1 MKAIIPVAGAG
12 TRLRPHT
19 HTQPKPLVPIAG
31 KPILGHIIDNLYE
44 NGVRDFLFIIGY
56 LGNKIEEYIVNTYK
70 DTINAEFV
78 LQEPRIGSAHALWI
92 AREFIKDEKEL
103 LIFLGDT
110 IVEMNYINFFAIKNT
125 VVAVRKVDNPR
136 IFGII
141 EPDKNGVIKKF
152 IEKPRIPKSNLALVG
167 AYKITNVPLLLEAI
181 KIIMSNSA
189 SANSSWEYHLT
200 DALMEMVRQN
210 EKITFIEVDNWFDC
224 GKKDTLLEA
233 NASLLKRHGF
243 ETSVS
248 TDYPNCIIIQPVRFG
263 KQCKLENSI
272 IGPNV
277 AIGDYTHIS
286 NSIIQNSIIGSF
298 SELSYATLNK
308 SIIGSDSSLKGL
320 VQSLNIGDSTEINFT
335 SNE

>member
-1 MKAIIPVAGAG
+1 MKVIIPVAGAG

-31 KPILGHIIDNLYE
+31 KPILGHIIDNLYD

-56 LGNKIEEYIVNTYK
+56 LGDKIEEYVTTTYK

-92 AREFIKDEKEL
+92 ARESIKDEEEL
-103 LIFLGDT
+103 LVVLGDT
-110 IVEMNYINFFAIKNT
+110 IVEMDYANFFSIKNT

-136 IFGII
+136 IFGIV
-141 EPDKNGVIKKF
+141 EPDKNGIIRKL

-181 KIIMSNSA
+181 KTIMSSSA
-189 SANSSWEYHLT
+189 SAGSSWEYHLT
-200 DALMEMVRQN
+200 DALMQMVRQG
-210 EKITFIEVDNWFDC
+210 EKITFVEVDNWFDC
-224 GKKDTLLEA
+224 GKKETLLEA

-243 ETSVS
+243 KTSVS
-248 TDYPNCIIIQPVRFG
+248 SDYPNCIIIQPVRFG
-263 KQCKLENSI
+263 KHCKLKNSI

-277 AIGDYTHIS
+277 AIGDHTTIS

-298 SELSYATLNK
+298 SDLSYATLNK
-308 SIIGSDSSLKGL
+308 SIIGNDSSLKGL
-320 VQSLNIGDSTEINFT
+320 VQSLNIGDSTEIDFT

>member
-31 KPILGHIIDNLYE
+31 KPILGHIIDNLFE
-44 NGVRDFLFIIGY
+44 NGVREFLFVIGY
-56 LGNKIEEYIVNTYK
+56 LGNKIEDYITSTYK

-92 AREFIKDEKEL
+92 ARDFIKDEKEL
-103 LIFLGDT
+103 LIVLGDT
-110 IVEMNYINFFAIKNT
+110 IVEMNYTNFFTIQNT

-141 EPDKNGVIKKF
+141 ECDKHGIIKKL

-167 AYKITNVPLLLEAI
+167 AYKIMNVPLLLNAI
-181 KIIMSNSA
+181 KTIMSNSA

-200 DALMEMVRQN
+200 DALMEMVHQG
-210 EKITFIEVDNWFDC
+210 EQITFMEVDNWFDC

-233 NASLLKRHGF
+233 NASLLRRHSF
-243 ETSVS
+243 ETSLS
-248 TDYPNCIIIQPVRFG
+248 TDYPSCIIIQPVRFG

-277 AIGDYTHIS
+277 TIGDHTIIS

-298 SELSYATLNK
+298 SELSHATLNK
-308 SIIGSDSSLKGL
+308 SIIGSDSCLRGL

-335 SNE
+335 NNE

>member
-31 KPILGHIIDNLYE
+31 KPILAHIIDNLYT
-44 NGVRDFLFIIGY
+44 NGVRDFLFVIGY
-56 LGNKIEEYIVNTYK
+56 LGNKIEEYVINTYK

-92 AREFIKDEKEL
+92 ARDFIKDEKEL
-103 LIFLGDT
+103 LIILGDT
-110 IVEMNYINFFAIKNT
+110 IVEMNYTNFFAIKNT

-136 IFGII
+136 IFGIV

-167 AYKITNVPLLLEAI
+167 AYKIANVGLLLDSI
-181 KIIMSNSA
+181 KTIMSHSA

-200 DALMEMVRQN
+200 DALMEMVKQG
-210 EKITFIEVDNWFDC
+210 EEITFMEVDNWFDC

-233 NASLLKRHGF
+233 NESLLKRHGF
-243 ETSVS
+243 ETSIS
-248 TDYPNCIIIQPVRFG
+248 TDYPSCIIVQPVRFG
-263 KQCKLENSI
+263 KHCKLENSI

-277 AIGDYTHIS
+277 TIGDHTSIS

-298 SELSYATLNK
+298 SELSHATLNR

-320 VQSLNIGDSTEINFT
+320 VQSLNIGDSTEINFA

>member
-44 NGVRDFLFIIGY
+44 NGIRDFLFIIGY
-56 LGNKIEEYIVNTYK
+56 LGNKIEDYVVNTYK

-92 AREFIKDEKEL
+92 ARDFIQDEKEL
-103 LIFLGDT
+103 LIVLGDT
-110 IVEMNYINFFAIKNT
+110 IVEMNYINFFNIKNT

-136 IFGII
+136 IFGIV
-141 EPDKNGVIKKF
+141 EPDKHGVIKKL

-167 AYKITNVPLLLEAI
+167 VYKIMNIPLLLDAI
-181 KIIMSNSA
+181 KKIMSHSA

-200 DALMEMVRQN
+200 DALMEMVNQG
-210 EKITFIEVDNWFDC
+210 EKITFMEVDNWFDC

-233 NASLLKRHGF
+233 NASLLRRHGF
-243 ETSVS
+243 ETSMP

-277 AIGDYTHIS
+277 AIGDHTHIS

-298 SELSYATLNK
+298 SELRHATLNK

-320 VQSLNIGDSTEINFT
+320 VQSLNIGDSTEIDFT

>member
-31 KPILGHIIDNLYE
+31 KPILGHIVDNLYE
-44 NGVRDFLFIIGY
+44 NGIRDFLFVIGY
-56 LGNKIEEYIVNTYK
+56 LGDKIEDYIVNTYK

-78 LQEPRIGSAHALWI
+78 LQEPRIGSAHALWM
-92 AREFIKDEKEL
+92 ARDFIKDEKEL
-103 LIFLGDT
+103 LIVLGDT
-110 IVEMNYINFFAIKNT
+110 IVEMNYTNFFCIQNT

-136 IFGII
+136 IFGIV
-141 EPDKNGVIKKF
+141 EPDKHGVIKKL

-167 AYKITNVPLLLEAI
+167 AYKISNVPLLLDAI
-181 KIIMSNSA
+181 KTIMNHSA

-200 DALMEMVRQN
+200 DALMEMVKQG
-210 EKITFIEVDNWFDC
+210 EQITFMEVDNWFDC

-233 NASLLKRHGF
+233 NASLLRRHGF
-243 ETSVS
+243 KTSIS
-248 TDYPNCIIIQPVRFG
+248 ADYPSCIIIQPVRFG

-277 AIGDYTHIS
+277 AIGDHTHIS

-298 SELSYATLNK
+298 SELAHATLNR

-335 SNE
+335 STE

>member
-44 NGVRDFLFIIGY
+44 NGIRDFLFVIGY
-56 LGNKIEEYIVNTYK
+56 LGDKIEEYVINTYK
-70 DTINAEFV
+70 DSINAEFV
-78 LQEPRIGSAHALWI
+78 LQEPRIGSAHAIWI
-92 AREFIKDEKEL
+92 ARDFIKDEKEL
-103 LIFLGDT
+103 LIVLGDT
-110 IVEMNYINFFAIKNT
+110 IVEMNYTHFFSIKNS

-141 EPDKNGVIKKF
+141 EPDKHGVIKKL

-167 AYKITNVPLLLEAI
+167 AYKITNIPLLLDAI
-181 KIIMSNSA
+181 KKIMSHSA

-200 DALMEMVRQN
+200 DALMEMVHQG
-210 EKITFIEVDNWFDC
+210 EKITFLEVDNWFDC

-233 NASLLKRHGF
+233 NASLLRRHGF
-243 ETSVS
+243 ETSIS

-277 AIGDYTHIS
+277 AIGDHTHIS

-298 SELSYATLNK
+298 SELFHATLNK

-320 VQSLNIGDSTEINFT
+320 VQSLNIGDSTEIDFT